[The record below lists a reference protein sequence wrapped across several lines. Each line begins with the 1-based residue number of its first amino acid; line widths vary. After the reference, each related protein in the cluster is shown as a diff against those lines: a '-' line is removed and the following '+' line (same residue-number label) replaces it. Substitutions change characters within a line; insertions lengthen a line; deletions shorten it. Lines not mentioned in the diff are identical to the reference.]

1 MPHITWKKSLF
12 RILSRHLSRLLIS
25 LSPASTNI
33 LQQQEAISVL
43 RFLSPVSEAD
53 GSAVTMTTITSM
65 SPIDHMCN
73 ISHTDCLVLFSFPR
87 YSSQDEVTAEMAHDA
102 GASIIVITDKPSSLL
117 AKYADILLTVPVDSN
132 TFFNSMIGP
141 QFVTE
146 ALLEIISHRAKGIE
160 KRLNIIDKYLNKLG
174 NY

>member
-1 MPHITWKKSLF
+1 MTP
-12 RILSRHLSRLLIS
+12 
-25 LSPASTNI
+25 
-33 LQQQEAISVL
+33 VL
-43 RFLSPVSEAD
+43 YY
-53 GSAVTMTTITSM
+53 
-65 SPIDHMCN
+65 
-73 ISHTDCLVLFSFPR
+73 SHYGQTKFS
-87 YSSQDEVTAEMAHDA
+87 SCE
-102 GASIIVITDKPSSLL
+102 
-117 AKYADILLTVPVDSN
+117 YADILLTVPVDSN

>member
-1 MPHITWKKSLF
+1 
-12 RILSRHLSRLLIS
+12 
-25 LSPASTNI
+25 
-33 LQQQEAISVL
+33 
-43 RFLSPVSEAD
+43 
-53 GSAVTMTTITSM
+53 
-65 SPIDHMCN
+65 MCN

-160 KRLNIIDKYLNKLG
+160 KRLNIIDKYLNILG

>member
-1 MPHITWKKSLF
+1 MPHITLEEIFIQNSIETF
-12 RILSRHLSRLLIS
+12 EQAADLIVS
-25 LSPASTNI
+25 SKSTNI

-43 RFLSPVSEAD
+43 QISFSLYLKQMVPH
-53 GSAVTMTTITSM
+53 VTMTTTTSM

-117 AKYADILLTVPVDSN
+117 AKYADILLTG
-132 TFFNSMIGP
+132 TCR
-141 QFVTE
+141 Q
-146 ALLEIISHRAKGIE
+146 
-160 KRLNIIDKYLNKLG
+160 
-174 NY
+174 